1 MKKVPYSKLGLKVN
15 TSTKSFTFN
24 EQEIEVLQYLPIGDK
39 MDLVDIALQKAEVD
53 NIYDEMALDTY
64 FHLYMVYL
72 YTNISFTEKQ
82 KEDELKLYDC
92 LMSNGFF
99 DEFLRAMNQDEYDY
113 LFNMMTSIKE
123 ERMEYLT
130 TAGAIF
136 KTFIEELPG
145 NMEKTVEILNGFDEN
160 NFKQVQN
167 LIQTAKAS
175 GNN

>member
-15 TSTKSFTFN
+15 TNTKSFTFN
-24 EQEIEVLQYLPIGDK
+24 EQEIEVLQYLPIEDK

-53 NIYDEMALDTY
+53 NIYDEMLLDTY
-64 FHLYMVYL
+64 FHLYLVYL
-72 YTNISFTEKQ
+72 YTNISFTDRQ
-82 KEDELKLYDC
+82 KEDEYKLYNC

-99 DEFLRAMNQDEYDY
+99 DEFLKVMNQDEYDY

-136 KTFIEELPG
+136 KTFIEDLPV
-145 NMEKTVEILNGFDEN
+145 NMEKTVEILNNFDEN